1 MNRPEVKSGIMNP
14 KVVPNKITKDELA
27 KQLKKRRDRDE
38 EIVTGIFKNLENP
51 ATGGSGGSLVFSY
64 KFYAGQPNEVYEL
77 FDGERYAL
85 PRGVARH
92 INNNCYY
99 KEYTQ
104 QGHEDGHGIRG
115 ALNPDGR
122 LVTKQSLQVA
132 KKVHRFA
139 FHSLEYMDDDVDMYP
154 SNLVEVTISP

>member
-1 MNRPEVKSGIMNP
+1 MNRPEVKSGILHP
-14 KVVPNKITKDELA
+14 KVTASKITRDELA

-38 EIVTGIFKNLENP
+38 EVVTGIFKNLENP
-51 ATGGSGGSLVFSY
+51 ATNGSGGSLVFSY
-64 KFYAGQPNEVYEL
+64 KYYAGPNEVYEL
-77 FDGERYAL
+77 FDGERYSL

-92 INNNCYY
+92 LNNSCYY

-104 QGHEDGHGIRG
+104 QGHEGGQGIRG

-122 LVTKQSLQVA
+122 LVTKNSLQIA

-154 SNLVEVTISP
+154 SNLVEVTVSP